1 MFSFLFLHQVY
12 SRSHRVLFVTDSSKD
27 IKSYSQFIEDLE
39 SIGCVI
45 TQELTSHEEIHLQR
59 FGEKLYD
66 TIIIAGGNSHCFGKK
81 IENLIE
87 FIDEGGNAIIFH
99 GNQSNDIQD
108 LLYANLS
115 IKYQK
120 SQIMSDIFENSSVIL
135 RRFVAPTAV
144 VSKDPGPIVYMGSFC
159 QIPRPN
165 EFRFPIYT
173 GDVEHRLPQT
183 ARLMKNSVT
192 YGPDMIPIAAFQS
205 RKAGRIV
212 SIHSSTFARD
222 KTFSSKVTRNEN
234 YEPIS
239 VENGN
244 RQLMLELS
252 QWVTHYKSH
261 VRFTQVTHFDPE
273 TKVAPIQY
281 HIKQNVT
288 VVADLVQVKDGEWIP
303 YDGPLQV
310 EIFMLG
316 TFIRRHMKMTKPGH
330 FTETLMLPDRA
341 GNFKIKVFTN
351 KEGWANAREEMAI
364 AIRPLGIREKEKF
377 LECAQPYQI
386 SMIMIMIAT
395 FLVSVHFLYHKPA

>member
-135 RRFVAPTAV
+135 RRFVAP
-144 VSKDPGPIVYMGSFC
+144 
-159 QIPRPN
+159 
-165 EFRFPIYT
+165 
-173 GDVEHRLPQT
+173 RLFLKIRVLLFIGEVFAKFHAPMN
-183 ARLMKNSVT
+183 L
-192 YGPDMIPIAAFQS
+192 DFQF
-205 RKAGRIV
+205 I
-212 SIHSSTFARD
+212 
-222 KTFSSKVTRNEN
+222 
-234 YEPIS
+234 
-239 VENGN
+239 
-244 RQLMLELS
+244 
-252 QWVTHYKSH
+252 
-261 VRFTQVTHFDPE
+261 QVMS
-273 TKVAPIQY
+273 
-281 HIKQNVT
+281 NT
-288 VVADLVQVKDGEWIP
+288 VFLKLLDL
-303 YDGPLQV
+303 
-310 EIFMLG
+310 
-316 TFIRRHMKMTKPGH
+316 
-330 FTETLMLPDRA
+330 
-341 GNFKIKVFTN
+341 
-351 KEGWANAREEMAI
+351 
-364 AIRPLGIREKEKF
+364 
-377 LECAQPYQI
+377 
-386 SMIMIMIAT
+386 
-395 FLVSVHFLYHKPA
+395 